1 MIPSSQGPNHRWF
14 IALTT
19 VLGTFIEV
27 LDTSVANVALP
38 HMKGTYA
45 VGTDEITWVIT
56 SYLVANAVI
65 LPMTGWLGSYFSRKR
80 VYILCLALFTLASYG
95 SGMAPTLW
103 FLILM
108 RVIQGLAGGA
118 MVPMSQA
125 ILLES
130 FPKEEHGKAMA
141 VFGVGAIFAPVLGPL
156 VGGWIT
162 DNWSWPWIFYINIPV
177 GLVAIF
183 LAFVFIQD
191 PPYLKRPEGKVDYA
205 SFLFIA
211 VGLGSLEIMLNRGE
225 RYDWFA
231 SNAIKT
237 FGLLAALGLAFFLW
251 RSLTAPNPLVDLSIF
266 KDRQFGA
273 CIAIMATA
281 AFALYGVFTFVP
293 LFVQNLMGYT
303 ATWAG
308 VILSPGGVGTLLT
321 IGLAGL
327 LVGRVDTR
335 LLIGA
340 GIGIQAWACFMLAGS
355 TLEAGL
361 GHFWRAMFIQGLGA
375 GLFFVPLGAAM
386 AQNLPPERMG
396 LATALFNLMRNEGG
410 SIGIAV
416 STTLLSQRGQFHHAR
431 LAEHVTS
438 LSPAVQGAIAKS
450 SGLLATT
457 SGLDPSSC
465 KGLSTGLL
473 GANVTRQA
481 VAMGFLDVFFYL
493 GVALLCILPFVLL
506 LTGKAKGGAP
516 AVH

>member
-1 MIPSSQGPNHRWF
+1 
-14 IALTT
+14 

-183 LAFVFIQD
+183 LAFIFIKD

-225 RYDWFA
+225 RFDWFA
-231 SNAIKT
+231 SNFIKL
-237 FGLLAALGLAFFLW
+237 FGAAALAGVALFIW
-251 RSLTAPNPLVDLSIF
+251 RSLTIERPLVDLSIF
-266 KDRQFGA
+266 KDRQFA
-273 CIAIMATA
+273 ASVAIMFAA

-308 VILSPGGVGTLLT
+308 VILSPGGVGTLVT
-321 IGLAGL
+321 IVLAGL

-335 LLIGA
+335 LLIGT
-340 GIGIQAWACFMLAGS
+340 GIAVQAWACFLLANS
-355 TLEAGL
+355 TLQAGL
-361 GHFWRAMFIQGLGA
+361 GHFWRVMFVHGMGV
-375 GLFFVPLGAAM
+375 GLFFVPLGVAM
-386 AQNLPPERMG
+386 AQNLPPEKMG

-410 SIGIAV
+410 SIGIAI
-416 STTLLSQRGQFHHAR
+416 STTLLAQREQFHHSM
-431 LAEHVTS
+431 LAEHVTK
-438 LSPAVQGAIAKS
+438 LSPAVQGALSNTGALLFS
-450 SGLLATT
+450 S
-457 SGLDPSSC
+457 SGLDPASSSNAAV
-465 KGLSTGLL
+465 GLI
-473 GANVTRQA
+473 GAEMNRQA
-481 VAMGFLDVFFYL
+481 YTMGFLDIFFYL
-493 GVALLCILPFVLL
+493 GIVLLCLIPLVFFL
-506 LTGKAKGGAP
+506 KGGAKP
-516 AVH
+516 GAVAIH